1 MDLLTRIAS
10 WLGGNEATTSAV
22 VGITVLA
29 GVLFAGLRSLV
40 RRRADHSA
48 ETIYEFTCQ
57 KRGQEKSIEHVL
69 ESVPS
74 IGHRFREDLCPG
86 AAETVR
92 RI

>member
-1 MDLLTRIAS
+1 MDVLSRIFT
-10 WLGGNEATTSAV
+10 WLSDHEAAIIVIAGVVFAGFRWLVNRPSETSAEK
-22 VGITVLA
+22 IC
-29 GVLFAGLRSLV
+29 
-40 RRRADHSA
+40 
-48 ETIYEFTCQ
+48 EFVCQ
-57 KRGQEKSIEHVL
+57 KRGREESIEHVV

>member
-1 MDLLTRIAS
+1 MDFLSSVFA
-10 WLGGNEATTSAV
+10 WLSDREAGISAV
-22 VGITVLA
+22 VGIAVLA
-29 GVLFAGLRSLV
+29 GIVLAGLRSLV
-40 RRRADHSA
+40 RRRAETSA
-48 ETIYEFTCQ
+48 EKICEFVCQ